1 MLGTIVNALAIIGG
15 SLLGLIFRGGIPK
28 KYNQTIMQAIGL
40 AVMLIGLRSALKSN
54 ALVLI
59 IFSLVIGSLCGELAR
74 IEDRLEALGRWL
86 ESRLAKRGNGIA
98 RGFVTAS
105 LVYCVGSMAIVGA
118 LESGLSANHQTLF
131 AKSILDG
138 VTAIVFT
145 STLGIGVMLSAVSV
159 LLYQGFITM
168 SAAVMK
174 QFLTPVVVDQ
184 MSAVGGLLIMAI
196 GINLLEI
203 KTIRVGNMLPA
214 ILAPLLY
221 YMLRSMMS
229 AL

>member
-1 MLGTIVNALAIIGG
+1 LLGTIVNALAIIGG